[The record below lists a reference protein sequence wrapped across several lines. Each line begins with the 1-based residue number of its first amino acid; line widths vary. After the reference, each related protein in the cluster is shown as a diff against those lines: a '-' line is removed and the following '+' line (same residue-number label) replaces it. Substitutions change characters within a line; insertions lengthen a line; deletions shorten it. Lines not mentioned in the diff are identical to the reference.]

1 MENSKTAAL
10 PANRQPTLRLT
21 PMPSDTNA
29 AGDIFGGWMVS
40 QIDIAGSIAAY
51 RRARCHVVTVAINS
65 VQFHEPTFV
74 GDVISCYA
82 DVIKVGRTSLTVSVD
97 VYAERISPQGLHVAK
112 VTEATLTYV
121 AIDENRKP
129 KVVPPEGE

>member
-10 PANRQPTLRLT
+10 PGNRQPTLRLT

-40 QIDIAGSIAAY
+40 QIDIAGSIVAY

-74 GDVISCYA
+74 GDLISCYA
-82 DVIKVGRTSLTVSVD
+82 EVSKVGRTSLTVRVD
-97 VYAERISPQGLHVAK
+97 VYAERVSSQGLYVAK
-112 VTEATLTYV
+112 VTEASLTYV

-129 KVVPPEGE
+129 ILVPPESE

>member
-1 MENSKTAAL
+1 MNAEKTLL
-10 PANRQPTLRLT
+10 PQDRQPTLRLT

-29 AGDIFGGWMVS
+29 TGDIFGGWMVS

-97 VYAERISPQGLHVAK
+97 VYAERITPQGLHVAK

-129 KVVPPEGE
+129 KAVPPENE

>member
-1 MENSKTAAL
+1 MDAEKNLL
-10 PANRQPTLRLT
+10 PQDRPPTLRLT

-29 AGDIFGGWMVS
+29 TGDIFGGWMVS

-129 KVVPPEGE
+129 KTITPEGG

>member
-1 MENSKTAAL
+1 MSSETMVL
-10 PANRQPTLRLT
+10 PSDRQPTLRLT

-29 AGDIFGGWMVS
+29 AGDIFGGWIVS

-51 RRARCHVVTVAINS
+51 RRARCHVVTVAVNS

-97 VYAERISPQGLHVAK
+97 VYAERVTAQGPHVTK

-129 KVVPPEGE
+129 RVVPPEVV

>member
-1 MENSKTAAL
+1 MDAEKNRL
-10 PANRQPTLRLT
+10 PPGRQPTLRLT

-97 VYAERISPQGLHVAK
+97 VYAERITPQGLHVAK

-129 KVVPPEGE
+129 KAVPPENE